1 MRKMQ
6 RFLTIKRFNMS
17 EEKPLAQRCFDSAEV
32 DMELFNKVNEILG
45 CDSEDCLKEGFVWG
59 AQDTYWDNYDGS
71 VEIIR
76 PESSEWMTEEQ
87 AQKVHELGFAV
98 IYESK
103 GDECCHWYKGKA
115 TIGGAGARK
124 GGEERKFR
132 AKYEALMKE
141 IKSIL
146 DDSETVDEMID
157 KIFEI
162 TSRVD
167 EI

>member
-1 MRKMQ
+1 
-6 RFLTIKRFNMS
+6 MS